1 MVLINDKDCSRME
14 EKSQKLLQEFNS
26 TLAFDRRLFYAD
38 IKVDFAYA
46 DALFNAG
53 VLTRLESERIKNG
66 LYTILKRAEHDA
78 NYFNSLP
85 FEDVHTFIEEKL
97 VQLVGEPARKILI
110 GRSWA
115 EQTAT
120 AFRIWLRDEIVE
132 ISRLAKSFQGS
143 LIEAGEKQI
152 EAVLPVFEHSTK
164 THPSLWADWCLAY
177 YEMISRDRER
187 LDEVWRRVNVLPLG
201 ADDNARIFLEIDYE
215 EVARALNFEGM
226 AANNLDAISDRDFVV
241 EFVGACAVLIMHLS
255 RLAADLI
262 LYSSEEFQY
271 LKFNHK
277 EAANPP
283 LELNGV
289 YTTALETI
297 RGKSGRIFGHQTAIL
312 STLKGLPLNFSKDLG
327 EALEAVFDTVD
338 TVKLCLQ
345 SSKIVL
351 DSVIVNEL
359 KTKNAALTNFFNSDG
374 LVEYLM
380 QKNVSIES
388 AQEIAK
394 NIEQYAQLK
403 EMEIQKLNLEK
414 LQNFS
419 SVIESDVYEFIT
431 FESYLE
437 SKNTAGDTVFKRVLE
452 ALDNAKKGL
461 RFEEN

>member
-1 MVLINDKDCSRME
+1 ME

-66 LYTILKRAEHDA
+66 LHTILKRAEHDA

-110 GRSWA
+110 GRSRA

-132 ISRLAKSFQGS
+132 ISGLAKSFQGS

>member
-1 MVLINDKDCSRME
+1 MINDKDCSRME

-66 LYTILKRAEHDA
+66 LHTILKRAEHDA

-110 GRSWA
+110 GRSRA

-132 ISRLAKSFQGS
+132 ISGLAKSFQGS

-351 DSVIVNEL
+351 DLVIVNEL

>member
-1 MVLINDKDCSRME
+1 MVLINGKDSSKID
-14 EKSQKLLQEFNS
+14 EKSQKMLQEFNS
-26 TLAFDRRLFYAD
+26 TFAFDRRLFYAD
-38 IKVDFAYA
+38 VKVNFVYA

-66 LYTILKRAEHDA
+66 LHTILKRAEYDA

-110 GRSWA
+110 GRSRA
-115 EQTAT
+115 EQIAT

-132 ISRLAKSFQGS
+132 ISGLAKSFQGS
-143 LIEAGEKQI
+143 LIEAGERQI

-262 LYSSEEFQY
+262 LYSSDEFQY

-277 EAANPP
+277 KAANPP

-312 STLKGLPLNFSKDLG
+312 STLKGLPLNFSKDLR

-351 DSVIVNEL
+351 DSVVVNES

-374 LVEYLM
+374 LVEYLI
-380 QKNVSIES
+380 QKNISIES
-388 AQEIAK
+388 AQEIAQ

-403 EMEIQKLNLEK
+403 EMEFQKLNLEK
-414 LQNFS
+414 LQKFS

-431 FESYLE
+431 IESFLE
-437 SKNTAGDTVFKRVLE
+437 SKNAAGDTIFKRVFE

>member
-66 LYTILKRAEHDA
+66 LHTILKRAEHDA

-110 GRSWA
+110 GRSRA

-132 ISRLAKSFQGS
+132 ISGLAKSFQGS
-143 LIEAGEKQI
+143 LIETGEKQI

-164 THPSLWADWCLAY
+164 THPLLWADWCLAY

-187 LDEVWRRVNVLPLG
+187 LDEVWRRVNVLSLG

-359 KTKNAALTNFFNSDG
+359 KTKNAALTNFFNSNG

>member
-1 MVLINDKDCSRME
+1 MINDKDCSRME

-66 LYTILKRAEHDA
+66 LHTILKRAEHDA

-110 GRSWA
+110 GRSRA

-132 ISRLAKSFQGS
+132 ISGLAKSFQGS

>member
-66 LYTILKRAEHDA
+66 LHTILKRAEHDA

-110 GRSWA
+110 GRSRA

-132 ISRLAKSFQGS
+132 ISGLAKSFQGS

-359 KTKNAALTNFFNSDG
+359 KTKNAALTNF
-374 LVEYLM
+374 LILM
-380 QKNVSIES
+380 
-388 AQEIAK
+388 
-394 NIEQYAQLK
+394 
-403 EMEIQKLNLEK
+403 
-414 LQNFS
+414 
-419 SVIESDVYEFIT
+419 
-431 FESYLE
+431 
-437 SKNTAGDTVFKRVLE
+437 G
-452 ALDNAKKGL
+452 
-461 RFEEN
+461 

>member
-1 MVLINDKDCSRME
+1 
-14 EKSQKLLQEFNS
+14 
-26 TLAFDRRLFYAD
+26 
-38 IKVDFAYA
+38 
-46 DALFNAG
+46 
-53 VLTRLESERIKNG
+53 
-66 LYTILKRAEHDA
+66 
-78 NYFNSLP
+78 
-85 FEDVHTFIEEKL
+85 
-97 VQLVGEPARKILI
+97 
-110 GRSWA
+110 
-115 EQTAT
+115 
-120 AFRIWLRDEIVE
+120 
-132 ISRLAKSFQGS
+132 
-143 LIEAGEKQI
+143 
-152 EAVLPVFEHSTK
+152 
-164 THPSLWADWCLAY
+164 
-177 YEMISRDRER
+177 
-187 LDEVWRRVNVLPLG
+187 
-201 ADDNARIFLEIDYE
+201 
-215 EVARALNFEGM
+215 
-226 AANNLDAISDRDFVV
+226 
-241 EFVGACAVLIMHLS
+241 
-255 RLAADLI
+255 
-262 LYSSEEFQY
+262 
-271 LKFNHK
+271 
-277 EAANPP
+277 
-283 LELNGV
+283 
-289 YTTALETI
+289 
-297 RGKSGRIFGHQTAIL
+297 
-312 STLKGLPLNFSKDLG
+312 
-327 EALEAVFDTVD
+327 VD

>member
-66 LYTILKRAEHDA
+66 LHTILKRAEHDA

-110 GRSWA
+110 GRSRA

-132 ISRLAKSFQGS
+132 ISGLAKSFQGS

-359 KTKNAALTNFFNSDG
+359 KTKNAALTNFFNSAG

-431 FESYLE
+431 FESYLK

>member
-1 MVLINDKDCSRME
+1 MINDKDCSRME

-66 LYTILKRAEHDA
+66 LHTILKRAEHDA

-110 GRSWA
+110 GRSRA

-120 AFRIWLRDEIVE
+120 AFRIWLREEIVE
-132 ISRLAKSFQGS
+132 ISGLAKSIQGS

-359 KTKNAALTNFFNSDG
+359 KTKNAALTNFFNSNG